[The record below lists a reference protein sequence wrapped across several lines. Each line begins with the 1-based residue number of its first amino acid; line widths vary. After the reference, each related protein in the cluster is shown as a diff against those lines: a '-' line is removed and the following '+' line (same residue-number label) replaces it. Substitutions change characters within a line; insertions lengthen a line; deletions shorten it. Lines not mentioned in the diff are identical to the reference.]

1 MGASSAEIDQEIR
14 QTREE
19 LDQKLGILEQRA
31 ASGART
37 YGRVAAGVAV
47 GILAVA
53 IGVVVYRRRRRRA
66 TVKQLHKSL
75 FKAVRDLPDGAKAR
89 LKEKLP
95 IKIVV
100 TDKDHEGGK
109 SNPWASL
116 AEKIA
121 PTVVGS
127 ATGAI
132 LARMRGTPSGST
144 ASE

>member
-1 MGASSAEIDQEIR
+1 MGASSTEIGEEIR
-14 QTREE
+14 ETREE
-19 LDQKLGILEQRA
+19 LDQKLGILERRA

-47 GILAVA
+47 GVLAVA
-53 IGVVVYRRRRRRA
+53 IGVVVYRRRRRRT
-66 TVKQLHKSL
+66 TVKQLHRSL
-75 FKAVRDLPDGAKAR
+75 FKAVRDLPGGAKAR

-100 TDKDHEGGK
+100 TDKDHEEGK
-109 SNPWASL
+109 SNPWAGL

-132 LARMRGTPSGST
+132 LARMRGTPSDST
-144 ASE
+144 LSE

>member
-1 MGASSAEIDQEIR
+1 MGASSTEIGEEIR
-14 QTREE
+14 ETREE
-19 LDQKLGILEQRA
+19 LDQKLGILERRA

-47 GILAVA
+47 GVLAVA
-53 IGVVVYRRRRRRA
+53 IGVVVYRRRRRRT
-66 TVKQLHKSL
+66 TVKQLHRSL
-75 FKAVRDLPDGAKAR
+75 FKAVRDLPGGAKAS

-100 TDKDHEGGK
+100 TDKDHEEGK

>member
-31 ASGART
+31 TSGART

-53 IGVVVYRRRRRRA
+53 IGVVVYRRQRRRA

-75 FKAVRDLPDGAKAR
+75 LKAVRALPDGAKTR

-100 TDKDHEGGK
+100 TDKDHEEGK

-121 PTVVGS
+121 PTIVGS

-132 LARMRGTPSGST
+132 LARMRGTPSDST